1 MPLLI
6 PLALALPL
14 PLAAFAQSVQTPPP
28 TMVPVPGGGVSPSP
42 FPTVL
47 HTPAPSTQ
55 APRIGAAAAVLA
67 DLDTGQ
73 VLFAQ
78 NADQRRPV
86 ASLTKIMTALLVL
99 QRAKPSDVVVVS
111 AQAADPAPVPG
122 VSNLGLRT
130 GERISIEQLLYA
142 LILQSANDAAVAL
155 AEYTSGSVP
164 GFVDAMNAEARAL
177 GARDT
182 RFASPNGLD
191 DDGFSTAADILTMT
205 RAGYEEPLF
214 AKVAATKVHEVPP
227 PQPGGTPR
235 VVQNRN
241 VLLWLYPGAIG
252 AKTGF
257 TSAAG
262 YCVVGVAERDGL
274 RLVTVVLG
282 DPGEPFSDAAAL
294 LNYGFEGFERRL
306 LIEEGEPFGTVSIQ
320 GREVAVATGG
330 RIERLVPV
338 EADILRQVRINPGL
352 AFPPTAGQ
360 QVAHVTVSASGQQLG
375 RVPLV
380 VSSVPPPPPPRP
392 GTWWGRVV
400 TSAASAVSSLV
411 HALFG

>member
-1 MPLLI
+1 MLVSLA
-6 PLALALPL
+6 LALALPF
-14 PLAAFAQSVQTPPP
+14 AALAQSVQTPPP

-42 FPTVL
+42 FPSVL
-47 HTPAPSTQ
+47 HTPTPSTQ
-55 APRIGAAAAVLA
+55 SPRIGAAAAILA

-78 NADQRRPV
+78 NADQRRPI
-86 ASLTKIMTALLVL
+86 ASLTKVMTALLVL
-99 QRAKPSDVVVVS
+99 QRTKPSDVVVVG
-111 AQAADPAPVPG
+111 AQAADPEPVPG

-155 AEYTSGSVP
+155 AEHTSGSVSA
-164 GFVDAMNAEARAL
+164 FVDVMNAEARAL
-177 GARDT
+177 GAGDT
-182 RFASPNGLD
+182 RFASPSGLD
-191 DDGFSTAADILTMT
+191 DDGFSTAADVLTMT
-205 RAGYEEPLF
+205 RAAYAEPLF
-214 AKVAATKVHEVPP
+214 AKIAATKVHEVPP
-227 PQPGGTPR
+227 PQPGATPR
-235 VVQNRN
+235 VIQNRN

-262 YCVVGVAERDGL
+262 YCVVGVAEREGL

-294 LNYGFEGFERRL
+294 LNYGFDGFERRL
-306 LIEEGEPFGTVSIQ
+306 LVEEGEPFGTVSIQ
-320 GREVAVATGG
+320 GRKVAVAAGG
-330 RIERLVPV
+330 RVDSLAPV
-338 EADILRQVRINPGL
+338 GAEILKEVRINPGL
-352 AFPPTAGQ
+352 TFPPTAGQ

-380 VSSVPPPPPPRP
+380 VSIVPPPPPPRP
-392 GTWWGRVV
+392 GTWWGR
-400 TSAASAVSSLV
+400 AATAAAGAVSSFV

>member
-1 MPLLI
+1 MASRTPAIRRTLPLLI
-6 PLALALPL
+6 PLALALAL
-14 PLAAFAQSVQTPPP
+14 PFAAFAQSVQTPPP

-78 NADQRRPV
+78 NADQRRPI

-99 QRAKPSDVVVVS
+99 QRTKPSDVVVVS
-111 AQAADPAPVPG
+111 AQVADPAPVPG
-122 VSNLGLRT
+122 VSNLGLEP

-155 AEYTSGSVP
+155 AERASGSVP
-164 GFVDAMNAEARAL
+164 AFVDAMNGAARAL

-182 RFASPNGLD
+182 RFESPNGLD
-191 DDGFSTAADILTMT
+191 DDGFSTAADILTIT
-205 RAGYEEPLF
+205 RAAYEEPLF
-214 AKVAATKVHEVPP
+214 AKIAATKVHEVPP

-235 VVQNRN
+235 VIQNRN

-274 RLVTVVLG
+274 RLVSVVLG
-282 DPGEPFSDAAAL
+282 DTSEPFSDAAAL
-294 LNYGFEGFERRL
+294 LNYGFDGFERRL
-306 LIEEGEPFGTVSIQ
+306 LVEEGEPFGTVPIQ
-320 GREVAVATGG
+320 GA
-330 RIERLVPV
+330 
-338 EADILRQVRINPGL
+338 
-352 AFPPTAGQ
+352 
-360 QVAHVTVSASGQQLG
+360 
-375 RVPLV
+375 
-380 VSSVPPPPPPRP
+380 
-392 GTWWGRVV
+392 
-400 TSAASAVSSLV
+400 
-411 HALFG
+411 